1 MRTEEGDVSVPITHA
16 YNHHYC
22 AYMSGAMSEMKQ
34 VVIFSFL
41 TFLGLNCNLFD
52 IYEGLDLI

>member
-22 AYMSGAMSEMKQ
+22 AYMSGALSEMKQ
-34 VVIFSFL
+34 VLSPRQFHNIHSWICF
-41 TFLGLNCNLFD
+41 NAC
-52 IYEGLDLI
+52 

>member
-22 AYMSGAMSEMKQ
+22 AYMSGALSEMKQ
-34 VVIFSFL
+34 VQSPRQFHNIQRRVVKSVKTNIL
-41 TFLGLNCNLFD
+41 KA
-52 IYEGLDLI
+52 